1 MICLLAFFLI
11 VMIFQVPKLAAQ
23 EDEASLKKLLPLV
36 GGALVEAGAQNW
48 EEASTEL
55 LQFETLWNGVNTQV
69 SADTAKGIKENLAN
83 AKAALQQ
90 QNQEEANASLSAL
103 AIKVNQYV
111 EDNVEKAE
119 APSGKE
125 AAALLLGMAK
135 NTLAPLEQ
143 NDIKGAQNRYK
154 EILTK
159 WKKIEGPLRSE
170 HFGVYSDVERH
181 MSLIR
186 IALQAQPAKAD
197 QAVSELKTMI
207 SLLQDYIDGKL
218 DDTAASSSPES
229 GEKSLTD
236 ALILLRNAN
245 QAIQDQNAT
254 EASNQLSEFIILW
267 PSVEGEV
274 SISSA
279 TIYSDTENKM
289 TAAQSYLLSSPPDLV
304 KAQELISKMLS
315 NLEPL
320 ADRTSYTAWDA
331 ALILLREGLEAI
343 LVLAAL
349 LAFVKRANNRAARNY
364 VWAGAGVGLLIS
376 GVLAAVLTY
385 VISQAMSGSTRE
397 LIEGIVGLLAVLMML
412 TVGHFLHSK
421 SSTQAW
427 NNYLSK
433 QVGGAL
439 QRGSLWSLFAL
450 SGLAIVREGA
460 ETAVFYIGM
469 APSIE
474 PLQFVIGI
482 SGALI
487 ALIIFGFCIIKFSVK
502 LPIRPFMLTAT
513 LLIYYLVIRFMGES
527 LHSLQI
533 AGLLPAHSNSW
544 LPSISWIGAFPTW
557 ETTTAQL
564 ILVLFVL
571 SQLYVGRTKE
581 QTTSTRSKAI
591 PRS

>member
-1 MICLLAFFLI
+1 M
-11 VMIFQVPKLAAQ
+11 MFQVPKLAAQ
-23 EDEASLKKLLPLV
+23 EDETSLKKLLPLV

-48 EEASTEL
+48 EKASTEL
-55 LQFETLWNGVNTQV
+55 LQFETLWNGVSTPV
-69 SADTAKGIKENLAN
+69 SADTAKDIKENLAN
-83 AKAALQQ
+83 AKGALQQ
-90 QNQEEANASLSAL
+90 QNQEEANTSLSAL
-103 AIKVNQYV
+103 AKKVNQYV

-125 AAALLLGMAK
+125 AAKLLLSMAK

-143 NDIKGAQNRYK
+143 NDVKGAQNRYK
-154 EILTK
+154 EILAK
-159 WKKIEGPLRSE
+159 WKKIEGPIRSG
-170 HFGVYSDVERH
+170 HFAVYSDVERH

-186 IALQAQPAKAD
+186 IALQAQPAKAE
-197 QAVSELKTMI
+197 QAVSELNTMLD
-207 SLLQDYIDGKL
+207 LLQDYIDGKL
-218 DDTAASSSPES
+218 DDTAASSSP
-229 GEKSLTD
+229 GADGKSLSD

-279 TIYSDTENKM
+279 TIYTDTENKM
-289 TAAQSYLLSSPPDLV
+289 TAAQSYLLSSPPNLI

-320 ADRTSYTAWDA
+320 AERTAYTAWDA
-331 ALILLREGLEAI
+331 GLILIREGLEAI

-364 VWAGAGVGLLIS
+364 VWAGAGIGLLIS
-376 GVLAAVLTY
+376 GALAAVLTY
-385 VISQAMSGSTRE
+385 VISQAVSGSTRE

-421 SSTQAW
+421 SSAQAW
-427 NNYLSK
+427 NNYLTK

-474 PLQFVIGI
+474 PMQFIIGI

-487 ALIIFGFCIIKFSVK
+487 ALIILGFCIIKFSVK

-533 AGLLPAHSNSW
+533 AGLLPAHSSSW

-557 ETTTAQL
+557 ETTAAQL
-564 ILVLFVL
+564 VLLLFVL
-571 SQLYVGRTKE
+571 AQLYA
-581 QTTSTRSKAI
+581 SKTQEKNIHPHSKVI
-591 PRS
+591 PRN